1 MNSNVNYRYKITYMT
16 VKLLNISKDNKVSWT
31 NLDANYAL
39 QQTFMIINHK
49 DIIIRKAIT
58 VYSVQKKI
66 LKRK

>member
-49 DIIIRKAIT
+49 DIIIRKGNHSLFCT
-58 VYSVQKKI
+58 KENTKT
-66 LKRK
+66 